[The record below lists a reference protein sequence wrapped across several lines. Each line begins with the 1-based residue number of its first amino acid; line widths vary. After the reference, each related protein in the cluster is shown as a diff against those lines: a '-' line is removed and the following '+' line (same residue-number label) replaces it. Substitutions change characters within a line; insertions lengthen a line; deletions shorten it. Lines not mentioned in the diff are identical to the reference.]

1 MAASDSAEEKKR
13 KRNLLAAEEMAREQ
27 RYKDTEDL
35 YSRGNKM
42 RNDQADRQ
50 RRAESDQRSA
60 LEKRDPANKPSPADG
75 MAQMVM
81 NLFTK
86 KPKPRQGPGF

>member
-27 RYKDTEDL
+27 RYKDMEDL

-42 RNDQADRQ
+42 RNDQGDRQ
-50 RRAESDQRSA
+50 RRAETDYNRAMDSRAIDQKNPGDQAARA
-60 LEKRDPANKPSPADG
+60 
-75 MAQMVM
+75 VM